1 MSRAHTLLL
10 ESISA
15 SAHEVL
21 AHNEIT
27 VRALPGALAASELI
41 EAVSA
46 LPAGAPKVIGLR
58 SKTKAYKEVLE
69 QLPDLAAIGAFC
81 IGTDQVDLEYAR
93 QHGVA
98 VFNAPFSSTRSVA
111 ELVLG
116 EVVMLARQIIP
127 RNRAAHEGTWAK
139 SSSGSHEVRGKT
151 LGIIGYGHIGSQ
163 VSVLAESLG
172 LNVIY
177 HDIVPKLPLGN
188 ATPAGSLGELLRQSD
203 FVTLHVPR
211 SELTRYMIGKAELA
225 EMKQGACL
233 LNLSRGDV
241 VEIEPLRDALV
252 EGRLAGAAI
261 DVYPK
266 EPKRAGEDFD
276 SPLRN
281 LDNVILTPHIGGS
294 TLEAQTGIGVEVA
307 NALVRFLRDG
317 TTTGAV
323 NLPEVEPP
331 ARHPNGYRIWNAHQ
345 NVPGV
350 LSNINRLVADAG
362 ANIVGQN
369 LATREDI
376 GVLVVDVTVPDLAAA
391 KGLTQAIADLS
402 SSVRTR
408 LLP

>member
-1 MSRAHTLLL
+1 LLL

-21 AHNEIT
+21 TRNEIT
-27 VRALPGALAASELI
+27 VRTQSGALGEADLI
-41 EAVSA
+41 DAVRE

-58 SKTKAYKEVLE
+58 SKTKAYRPVLE
-69 QLPDLAAIGAFC
+69 AIPDLAAIGCFC
-81 IGTDQVDLEYAR
+81 IGTDQVDLEFAR
-93 QHGVA
+93 KRGVA

-116 EVVMLARQIIP
+116 EVIMLARQIFP
-127 RNRAAHEGTWAK
+127 RNASAHDGQWAK
-139 SSSGSHEVRGKT
+139 SASGSHEVRGKT

-188 ATPAGSLGELLRQSD
+188 AMPAKSLGDLLRQAD

-211 SELTRYMIGKAELA
+211 SELTRYMIGKAELN

-261 DVYPK
+261 DVYPS
-266 EPKRAGEDFD
+266 EPKRAGEAFD

-281 LDNVILTPHIGGS
+281 IDNVILTPHIGGS
-294 TLEAQTGIGVEVA
+294 TLEAQNGIGAEVA
-307 NALVRFLRDG
+307 NSLVRFLRDG
-317 TTTGAV
+317 ATTGSV
-323 NLPEVEPP
+323 NLPEVDPP
-331 ARHPNGYRIWNAHQ
+331 TRGAGFRIWNAHQ
-345 NVPGV
+345 NVKGV
-350 LSNINRLVADAG
+350 LSNINRLVADG
-362 ANIVGQN
+362 GGNIVGQN
-369 LATREDI
+369 LATKEEI
-376 GVLVVDVTVPDLAAA
+376 GILVVDVEIEDLAKA
-391 KGLTQAIADLS
+391 KALRQTIADLPS
-402 SSVRTR
+402 SLRTR
-408 LLP
+408 LLV